1 MKSDLLA
8 AIEAGGTKFN
18 CAIGTGPDDI
28 VASVRIPTTTPTETL
43 HDVMEFLQ
51 KASKMGR
58 ISAIGVGSF
67 GPIDLNRHSDTYG
80 YITTT
85 PKEGWKYTD
94 LLSSMGELFHAPVGF
109 DTDVNGAAL
118 AEYTWGNGVDC
129 DPLIYIT
136 VGTGIGGGVLIKGQP
151 LHGALHPEIG
161 HLFIPAIQSDAPNPD
176 GICPFHGDCLE
187 GLISGPAIAARWG
200 APAESFPPDHPC
212 WGEFATLMALGL
224 ANLILTL
231 SPQRIILGG
240 GVMHQAHLFP
250 MIREEV
256 QRMLN
261 GYLQTWEIMQDIDNF
276 IVPPGLGDKAGM
288 LGAMVLAQ
296 QALKG
301 R

>member
-1 MKSDLLA
+1 MKSDLFA

-18 CAIGTGPDDI
+18 CAVGTGPDDI
-28 VASVRIPTTTPTETL
+28 RSSVRIATTTPTDTL

-51 KASKMGR
+51 NASKLGR
-58 ISAIGVGSF
+58 IAGIGVGSF
-67 GPIDLNRHSDTYG
+67 GPIDLNRQSDTYG

-94 LLSSMGELFHAPVGF
+94 LLSSMSELFHAPVGF
-109 DTDVNGAAL
+109 DTDVNAAAL
-118 AEYTWGNGVDC
+118 GEYTWGNGVDC

-136 VGTGIGGGVLIKGQP
+136 VGTGIGGGVLVNGRP
-151 LHGALHPEIG
+151 LHGSLHPEIG
-161 HLFIPAIQSDAPNPD
+161 HLFIPAIQSGAPNPD

-200 APAESFPPDHPC
+200 APAETFPEDHEC
-212 WGEFATLMALGL
+212 WGEFATLMALAL
-224 ANLILTL
+224 SNLILTL

-240 GVMHQAHLFP
+240 GVMHQAQLFP

-261 GYLQTWEIMQDIDNF
+261 GYLQTWEVLQDIDNY

-296 QALKG
+296 QAKG